1 MSTVITLSSGRH
13 WDRQLTLGCPS
24 KCGNQYHSIL
34 PTPSFKIEKINE
46 PMIMIFKVVSDQI
59 TVLRGSWCVKCEME
73 AAASSTLQHRANTGL
88 QLGAQLLAGTHAAC
102 FRVGTVPSSG
112 QGPPTIQCVSSQRV
126 EPERAGSAVPLP
138 AVPSGLL
145 GPGWYSLGLGQWD

>member
-1 MSTVITLSSGRH
+1 MSMVITLSSGRH

-46 PMIMIFKVVSDQI
+46 PMIMILKVVSDQI

-73 AAASSTLQHRANTGL
+73 QHTAAQGRQRIAARCT
-88 QLGAQLLAGTHAAC
+88 AAC
-102 FRVGTVPSSG
+102 QDPRCLFQGGNCALIRTRPSHH
-112 QGPPTIQCVSSQRV
+112 PT
-126 EPERAGSAVPLP
+126 
-138 AVPSGLL
+138 
-145 GPGWYSLGLGQWD
+145 Y